1 MARGNVAMKLKLVR
15 KFIFLTNSEDPI
27 SAFEKIVTISYNPL
41 PQSVLF
47 LYPLKTSMNIFSGG
61 IKREH

>member
-41 PQSVLF
+41 PQSVPF
-47 LYPLKTSMNIFSGG
+47 LYPLKTSMNIYTLF
-61 IKREH
+61 KHQ